1 MSEQPASGRRDHW
14 AGRSA
19 FILAAI
25 GSAVGLGNLWG
36 FPYKLYTYGGGAFLI
51 PYFIAMLVMGIP
63 LLIMEFSV
71 GHWAQQSPPGAFK
84 RVMKKYRFVGWW
96 LVGLAFV
103 IITYYAVILGWCV
116 NYLVMSIG
124 GMFGQLPWAGG
135 TTAATAQHAFER
147 MVGTSLD
154 NPTFTPNAPALWV
167 VLGTA
172 GAWALV
178 YLCLFKGVGW
188 VSRVVLITVPLP
200 WMMLVILTVRGL
212 TLEGAVEGLEFYLEP
227 RWDKLA
233 EPETWRFA
241 FGQVFFSM
249 SLGFAVMLSYA
260 SFLHRRSD
268 LNNNAL
274 IIGLG
279 DLGTSF
285 VAGIAV
291 FSMLGGMAHAL
302 QQAGQPT
309 AVPDL
314 VPSGTVGL
322 SFIVF
327 PFGLAQLPWAG
338 FFSTVFF
345 IALLTLGIDSAFS
358 IVEAC
363 LASVCDVGDRFKR
376 SVVLPIICIVGFLIG
391 LLFTTEGGG
400 LFLLDFT
407 DGMING
413 PFGILIVAL
422 AECLIVGWAWRG
434 KFLRT
439 MRDHANERS
448 DWKLYIWWDI
458 IIKFIAPAFLAILFT
473 WSLSGIIHAEID
485 AYLASAAEGTSYP
498 VPWPLIVGSVIFLGI
513 PVAAWLLTRS
523 GNDDP
528 PERGGVR
535 WGIGYVAA
543 IVALSAITIELGPIV
558 LAMIQDFL
566 PSSVGAAAGPKA
578 KTFAPDGQLNGTAYT
593 FIAVAL
599 VVIFGG
605 LAWCFWRAMIA
616 AGQADEEI
624 EDQVSI

>member
-1 MSEQPASGRRDHW
+1 
-14 AGRSA
+14 
-19 FILAAI
+19 
-25 GSAVGLGNLWG
+25 
-36 FPYKLYTYGGGAFLI
+36 
-51 PYFIAMLVMGIP
+51 
-63 LLIMEFSV
+63 
-71 GHWAQQSPPGAFK
+71 
-84 RVMKKYRFVGWW
+84 
-96 LVGLAFV
+96 
-103 IITYYAVILGWCV
+103 
-116 NYLVMSIG
+116 
-124 GMFGQLPWAGG
+124 
-135 TTAATAQHAFER
+135 
-147 MVGTSLD
+147 
-154 NPTFTPNAPALWV
+154 
-167 VLGTA
+167 
-172 GAWALV
+172 LV

-200 WMMLVILTVRGL
+200 WIMLVILTVRGM

-227 RWDKLA
+227 RWEKLA

-363 LASVCDVGDRFKR
+363 LASVCDVGDRFR
-376 SVVLPIICIVGFLIG
+376 RAVVLPIICIVGFLIG
-391 LLFTTEGGG
+391 LSFTTEGGG

-422 AECLIVGWAWRG
+422 AETLVVGWAWRG
-434 KFLRT
+434 SFLRT

-473 WSLSGIIHAEID
+473 WSLSGILHEEID
-485 AYLASAAEGTSYP
+485 AFLAATPEAPYP
-498 VPWPLIVGSVIFLGI
+498 VPWPLIVGTIIFLGI
-513 PVAAWLLTRS
+513 PLVAWLLTRT

-535 WGIGYVAA
+535 WGIGYVAV
-543 IVALSAITIELGPIV
+543 IVALSAVAIELGPM
-558 LAMIQDFL
+558 LL
-566 PSSVGAAAGPKA
+566 PEGADQVSRKFSA
-578 KTFAPDGQLNGTAYT
+578 DGQLNGTAYT
-593 FIAVAL
+593 FIGVAL

-624 EDQVSI
+624 EDQPSI